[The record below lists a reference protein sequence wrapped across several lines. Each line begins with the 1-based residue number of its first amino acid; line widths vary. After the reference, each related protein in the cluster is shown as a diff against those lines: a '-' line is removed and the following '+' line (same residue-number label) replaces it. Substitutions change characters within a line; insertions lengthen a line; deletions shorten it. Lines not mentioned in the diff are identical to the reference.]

1 MAQVKRRNP
10 VAPKPASGSV
20 QTFMA
25 LARERV
31 ELPPVGMHF
40 NYQGDVDT
48 LVIRFAE
55 AVSPSLIHTDFEE
68 GVIGIYQGKKLVGVE
83 LLDITGGLERAN
95 PR

>member
-1 MAQVKRRNP
+1 MAQVRRKNP
-10 VAPKPASGSV
+10 AATGRAGRLV

-31 ELPPVGMHF
+31 ELPPVVMHF

-48 LVIRFAE
+48 LVIRFEE
-55 AVSPSLIHTDFEE
+55 AVSPSVIHTNFEE

-83 LLDITGGLERAN
+83 LLDITGGLEHAN